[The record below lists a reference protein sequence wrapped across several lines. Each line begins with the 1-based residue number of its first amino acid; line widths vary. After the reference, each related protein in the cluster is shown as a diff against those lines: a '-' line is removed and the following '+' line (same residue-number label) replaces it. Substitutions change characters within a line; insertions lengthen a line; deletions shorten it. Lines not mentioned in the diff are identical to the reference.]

1 MVQASPMVRDQLGPA
16 LLHTYAAV
24 KVFEGLDVDKE
35 DFDKYATRYEISQL
49 LHRLWSREDC
59 KDSILRQCG
68 SKKFQVCPFLLLL
81 SSYLLLS
88 LLRSFGGLE
97 YCMDH
102 TLFIYVI
109 SMDFHRLGDGLQ
121 LVRLVSLSYR
131 IKVTTRLD

>member
-68 SKKFQVCPFLLLL
+68 SKKFQVCPFLLIPIIWWFGL
-81 SSYLLLS
+81 SYGYL
-88 LLRSFGGLE
+88 
-97 YCMDH
+97 
-102 TLFIYVI
+102 IYVRI
-109 SMDFHRLGDGLQ
+109 YDIILMDFQQ
-121 LVRLVSLSYR
+121 L
-131 IKVTTRLD
+131 KG

>member
-68 SKKFQVCPFLLLL
+68 SKKFQVCPFLLIPIIWWFGVLYG
-81 SSYLLLS
+81 YL
-88 LLRSFGGLE
+88 
-97 YCMDH
+97 
-102 TLFIYVI
+102 IYI
-109 SMDFHRLGDGLQ
+109 RIYDMILMDFNNLRDGLQ
-121 LVRLVSLSYR
+121 L
-131 IKVTTRLD
+131 

>member
-68 SKKFQVCPFLLLL
+68 SKKFQVCPFLLLIFFFL
-81 SSYLLLS
+81 CS
-88 LLRSFGGLE
+88 
-97 YCMDH
+97 DH
-102 TLFIYVI
+102 LVVWSIVWIPCIYDI
-109 SMDFHRLGDGLQ
+109 ILMDFNNLRDGLQ
-121 LVRLVSLSYR
+121 L
-131 IKVTTRLD
+131 